1 MNYIV
6 ILTDVKRLAPLNIEL
21 WFMNHIAVLFLC
33 VFLQLAKYCDNLLK
47 KSSKG
52 MSESEVDDRLA
63 QSITIFKYLDDK
75 DIYQRVCCV
84 TPCSQKA

>member
-1 MNYIV
+1 MVALPPGSYYKGG
-6 ILTDVKRLAPLNIEL
+6 TKYVKFLYQC
-21 WFMNHIAVLFLC
+21 FLC
-33 VFLQLAKYCDNLLK
+33 PLQLAKYCDNLLK

-75 DIYQRVCCV
+75 DIYQRVG
-84 TPCSQKA
+84 